1 MKEKL
6 KMVAVPCI
14 YALSIIMFAF
24 SMYFVQK
31 ILSTSVFKDK
41 NITIEDTEY
50 VDKEIIENQEY
61 LPVVSTKETIIKP
74 YTSDNVKV
82 GKNFYDYMGEADSQE
97 QSIIY
102 YENTYMQNSGI
113 DYYSNDTFDV
123 VSILDGTVIDIKKD
137 NILGTIVEIRHTNE
151 LISVYQSLSE
161 VSVNVDDT
169 VVRGQI
175 IGTSGKSNLNLNVEN
190 CLHFELYYM
199 GQIVNP
205 NDYYDKSLT
214 DL

>member
-169 VVRGQI
+169 VFRGQI

>member
-205 NDYYDKSLT
+205 NDYYEKSLT